1 MTAKEFLKGK
11 TLSSIDVVNNQI
23 INLVIDETIIG
34 LDVDT
39 SNILFGT
46 LLFNTNDFSYDGN
59 ILIYNGNSFDLTSI
73 TSKVNNIEVYL
84 KALSSTYRIID
95 SNGQEVV
102 FN

>member
-73 TSKVNNIEVYL
+73 NVLGYNNQNDDQL
-84 KALSSTYRIID
+84 ID
-95 SNGQEVV
+95 ILPET
-102 FN
+102 

>member
-1 MTAKEFLKGK
+1 MTAKEFLEGK

-46 LLFNTNDFSYDGN
+46 LLSNTNDFSYDGN

-73 TSKVNNIEVYL
+73 NVLGHNNQNDDQL
-84 KALSSTYRIID
+84 ID
-95 SNGQEVV
+95 ILPEK
-102 FN
+102 

>member
-1 MTAKEFLKGK
+1 MTAKEFLEGK

-46 LLFNTNDFSYDGN
+46 LLSNTNDFSYDGN

-73 TSKVNNIEVYL
+73 NVLGYNNQNDDQL
-84 KALSSTYRIID
+84 ID
-95 SNGQEVV
+95 ILPEK
-102 FN
+102 

>member
-1 MTAKEFLKGK
+1 MTAKEFLEGK

-46 LLFNTNDFSYDGN
+46 LLSNTNDFSYDGD

-73 TSKVNNIEVYL
+73 NVLGYNNQNDDQL
-84 KALSSTYRIID
+84 ID
-95 SNGQEVV
+95 ILPEA
-102 FN
+102 